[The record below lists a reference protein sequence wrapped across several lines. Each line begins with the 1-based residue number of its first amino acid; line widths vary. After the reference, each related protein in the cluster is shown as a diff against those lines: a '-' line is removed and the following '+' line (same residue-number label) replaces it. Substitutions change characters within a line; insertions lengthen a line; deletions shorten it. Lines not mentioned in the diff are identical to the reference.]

1 MAGWKAF
8 CEWYLGLPAS
18 SRGEGTQWEWSLR
31 SLWPAGWP
39 AWLAVVVFMAIVTG
53 LIWSYR
59 REGARISPAGRCVLM
74 GLRLLAIVVALVL
87 WTQPTLIIAR
97 SGLPS
102 VVVLFDTSA
111 SMAFRDDAESSD
123 STTAELETPP
133 GVRRWDQV
141 LAAVTTDEA
150 RFLQDLSR
158 SHPTRL
164 YQFSETAT
172 ALPTTGPADAPDF
185 TNIVKQLRALPPD
198 GRSTRPAEAVRQI
211 LAELRGTP
219 PTAIVIFTDGI
230 ASEAETDRLS
240 HVADLLRR
248 RGTEL
253 YAVPVGSTEPSRDLQ
268 LFDVVMD
275 DIAFVGDPVVI
286 SGKVRAR
293 GLEAKDVQVRVQV
306 EGAAKPLVQQS
317 VTLKPG
323 EAGTTFEVTFTAD
336 EPADWDLVIDIPVVK
351 GETDRKNNQ
360 ERRHI
365 TIREERLNVLL
376 IEAAPRYEFRYLKQ
390 WLERDKSVTV
400 RTLLTNADPE
410 FAQEDRTALP
420 YFPVVKDE
428 LWQYDVIVLG
438 DVSPTELG
446 PSAAEWIE
454 TFVREKGGGL
464 VLIAGPQANPGT
476 FARSP
481 LEVLLPFA
489 TDAVDP
495 AAFREPNAEEYRAK
509 LTLDGQ
515 KGVPMFR
522 LAETELASLETWN
535 NLPGFFGLLPIRR
548 VKPGV
553 RVLAEH
559 PYRPA
564 ESGKLPVIL
573 LQQYGAGKVLY
584 HATDEL
590 WRWRFRTG
598 DTHFGRYWGQAVRY
612 LSRARLLGKD
622 RSAELLVDRQTYLQG
637 EPVLLRVRF
646 LDDRLIPTEDDGVQ
660 VMLERAGEGRQ
671 EVTLQ
676 RLPHLPMVF
685 EAQVSPLPEGLYHA
699 WMSRPSFEVAPP
711 VADFRVES
719 LDRETQRRAVDRAD
733 LQAAVKTAG
742 GGLVELRDLADL
754 PERIPAGRLI
764 PFEQGRTLPLWSRL
778 EPLLLL
784 VGLLVTEWILRRR
797 WKLA

>member
-1 MAGWKAF
+1 VV
-8 CEWYLGLPAS
+8 C
-18 SRGEGTQWEWSLR
+18 
-31 SLWPAGWP
+31 
-39 AWLAVVVFMAIVTG
+39 LAIIAG

-59 REGARISPAGRCVLM
+59 REGARLSPLSRAVLA
-74 GLRLLAIVVALVL
+74 GLRLLAILVALVL
-87 WTQPTLIIAR
+87 WTQPTLSIAR

-111 SMAFRDDAESSD
+111 SMAFRDGVVESE
-123 STTAELETPP
+123 STANALETAAMA
-133 GVRRWDQV
+133 RRWDQV
-141 LAAVTTDEA
+141 LTAVTAKDA
-150 RFLQDLSR
+150 AFLRELSA
-158 SHPTRL
+158 SHPTRF
-164 YQFSETAT
+164 YQFAETASG
-172 ALPTTGPADAPDF
+172 LPISGSSDAPDF
-185 TNIVKQLRALPPD
+185 PAILRQLKTLKPEGRA
-198 GRSTRPAEAVRQI
+198 TRPAEAVRQI

-219 PTAIVIFTDGI
+219 PTAIVVLTDGI
-230 ASEAETDRLS
+230 ASESEADRLS
-240 HVADLLRR
+240 NIADLLRR

-253 YAVPVGSTEPSRDLQ
+253 YAIPVGSTEPSRDVQ

-286 SGKVRAR
+286 SGKVRTR
-293 GLEAKDVQVRVQV
+293 GFDAKDVQVRVQV
-306 EGAAKPLVQQS
+306 EGQATPLVQQS
-317 VTLKPG
+317 VVLKPG

-336 EPADWDLVIDIPVVK
+336 QAVDWDLLIDVPVMP
-351 GETDRKNNQ
+351 GETDRQNNQ

-365 TIREERLNVLL
+365 TVREERLNVLL
-376 IEAAPRYEFRYLKQ
+376 IEASPRYEFRYLKQ

-400 RTLLTNADPE
+400 RTLLTQADPE
-410 FAQEDRTALP
+410 FAQEDRTAMP

-438 DVSPTELG
+438 DVSPAELG

-464 VLIAGPQANPGT
+464 VLIAGPQANPAA

-481 LEVLLPFA
+481 LQVLLPFS
-489 TDAVDP
+489 TDVVDA

-535 NLPGFFGLLPIRR
+535 SLPGFFGLMPISR

-564 ESGKLPVIL
+564 ETGKLPVIL

-646 LDDRLIPTEDDGVQ
+646 LDDRLIPTADDGVQ
-660 VMLERAGEGRQ
+660 VILERTGEGRR

-685 EAQVSPLPEGLYHA
+685 EAQVGPLAEGQYHA
-699 WMSRPSFEVAPP
+699 WMARPSFEVAPP

-719 LDRETQRRAVDRAD
+719 LDRETQRRAVDLAD

-742 GGLVELRDLADL
+742 GAVVELSDLASL
-754 PERIPAGRLI
+754 PQRIPPGRLI
-764 PFEQGRTLPLWSRL
+764 PFEQGRRLPLWNRF

-784 VGLLVTEWILRRR
+784 VGLLVLEWILRRR
-797 WKLA
+797 WQLA